1 MYGTCTECLA
11 CEYDAV
17 HSTLNSATCVLPIS
31 DVHIS
36 GFITLYTIVG
46 SHRVYMYVVVH
57 CALLDER
64 IFSEEEAKLQAVFGL
79 HVKDMQL
86 LIEVTVFGLSESI
99 TVPFYSRDAA
109 VVVSGVCAS
118 ESVSKMWMVYCAYA

>member
-1 MYGTCTECLA
+1 MWW
-11 CEYDAV
+11 
-17 HSTLNSATCVLPIS
+17 
-31 DVHIS
+31 
-36 GFITLYTIVG
+36 
-46 SHRVYMYVVVH
+46 VH

-118 ESVSKMWMVYCAYA
+118 ESVSKMWMVYLCICIMSFGLVCVLRPCVLVCTCVLV